1 MAIISAGENKA
12 WDLLAAGDPEGISA
26 RAGVGFDPGTGTY
39 RVPSF
44 GRVFTVNP
52 VERQILGS
60 GPGGEAFLTRYVS
73 LFRLAL
79 LWYLLKATAARP
91 SGKLVKPAGLPGG
104 DIFVKGS
111 HVLPLDTLT
120 AKYAKRPEAFLAA
133 GAALGGI
140 PAAYGNAAVVLS
152 PLPKVPV
159 TILLWTE
166 DDEFPARADLLFD
179 ATCTAHLP
187 LDILWS
193 VALISVQTLL

>member
-1 MAIISAGENKA
+1 MAITDAGENKA
-12 WDLLAAGDPEGISA
+12 WNLLAASDPAGICT
-26 RAGVGFDPGTGTY
+26 RAGVDFNPVDGTY

-44 GRVFTVNP
+44 GREFTVDP
-52 VERQILGS
+52 VARQILGRE
-60 GPGGEAFLTRYVS
+60 PDGEVFLTRYVS
-73 LFRLAL
+73 LFRLSL

-104 DIFVKGS
+104 DIFLKGS
-111 HVLPLDTLT
+111 HVLPLDALA
-120 AKYAKRPEAFLAA
+120 AKYATRPEAFLDS
-133 GAALGGI
+133 GATLGAI
-140 PAAYGNAAVVLS
+140 PAAYGNAAVVLF

-193 VALISVQTLL
+193 VALMSILPLL

>member
-1 MAIISAGENKA
+1 MANTGAGENKA
-12 WDLLAAGDPEGISA
+12 WELLAASDPAGVCE
-26 RAGVGFDPGTGTY
+26 RAGVNFNPGDGTY

-44 GRVFTVNP
+44 GRDFTVNP
-52 VERQILGS
+52 AARLILGRE
-60 GPGGEAFLTRYVS
+60 PGGEVFLTRYVS
-73 LFRLAL
+73 LFRLSL

-91 SGKLVKPAGLPGG
+91 AGRLVKPAGLPGG
-104 DIFVKGS
+104 DIFLKGS
-111 HVLPLDTLT
+111 HVLPLDAL
-120 AKYAKRPEAFLAA
+120 AVKYATLPEAFLDA

-140 PAAYGNAAVVLS
+140 PAAYGTAAVVLS

-159 TILLWTE
+159 TILLWTS

-193 VALISVQTLL
+193 VALMSVLPLL

>member
-1 MAIISAGENKA
+1 MANTDTGENRA
-12 WDLLAAGDPEGISA
+12 WELLAASDPAGVCA
-26 RAGVGFDPGTGTY
+26 RAGVDFNPGDGTY

-44 GRVFTVNP
+44 GREFTVKP
-52 VERQILGS
+52 AGRLILGRE
-60 GPGGEAFLTRYVS
+60 PGGEVFLTRYVS
-73 LFRLAL
+73 LFRLSL

-104 DIFVKGS
+104 DIFLKGS
-111 HVLPLDTLT
+111 HVLPLEAL
-120 AKYAKRPEAFLAA
+120 AEKYATRPEAFLAA
-133 GAALGGI
+133 GVALGGI

-159 TILLWTE
+159 TLLLWTE

-193 VALISVQTLL
+193 VALMSVLPLL